1 MAVTHSD
8 AMKVVISTAVRD
20 AIDAGTEGL
29 LVFKTGGV
37 TVATLTLATISSSSI
52 SGTGVYTFDT
62 IASDTNAVG
71 NASAV
76 DNAEIQTSAGLMVL
90 ACSAGVSADIS
101 LSSATIGAT
110 DTVSISSLTYTPAP

>member
-110 DTVSISSLTYTPAP
+110 DTVSISALTYTPAP